1 VNRNALS
8 LLGVTAALAAVTG
21 VAALT
26 GGGGSASA
34 GTTGSGHAT
43 AARLPVQRSTLTCPE
58 PSASELADTTY
69 TAFTPAGTAGAA
81 ASSTGSSTGSSGS
94 AGLSAVA
101 DDSGD
106 GEGGSSNSA
115 GKKGSAKK
123 KTSTKKVAALAKAGT
138 PVGSHTDAT
147 NPPALTGTADGPF
160 APGWTVQQTTLVDSG
175 PTRALTGVACTV
187 PDSDFWFPGVS
198 TAAHRQDYVH
208 LTNPDDSA
216 AVVDLALYGA
226 HGTVKTTG
234 GNGITVPAHATVR
247 VLLSTLTSE
256 RADGLT
262 LHVSART
269 GRLGAA
275 VDAEDSTQGGDWLT
289 AATEPA
295 ESLVLPGIPAD
306 ATSVHLVAY
315 APGDD
320 DADLSVKLATQDGP
334 ITPAGHESLHVK
346 SGMST
351 SVDLGRLTHG
361 QADSL
366 ILTPTDKKN
375 AAPLVAA
382 LTVTRGKG
390 PDREIAFI
398 PATAP
403 ITRQAT
409 AAGNGTSGS
418 TLYLSAPRTA
428 ATVQVTSSVGTKGGT
443 AVTKSVTV
451 KAGSTLALTPPTGA
465 KGTFAVTV
473 RRTGGGP
480 LYAARML
487 AAKHYGVPMF
497 TVQTLPD
504 DHATVTV
511 PSAGGSLAI
520 LNH

>member
-1 VNRNALS
+1 
-8 LLGVTAALAAVTG
+8 
-21 VAALT
+21 
-26 GGGGSASA
+26 
-34 GTTGSGHAT
+34 
-43 AARLPVQRSTLTCPE
+43 
-58 PSASELADTTY
+58 
-69 TAFTPAGTAGAA
+69 
-81 ASSTGSSTGSSGS
+81 
-94 AGLSAVA
+94 
-101 DDSGD
+101 
-106 GEGGSSNSA
+106 
-115 GKKGSAKK
+115 
-123 KTSTKKVAALAKAGT
+123 
-138 PVGSHTDAT
+138 
-147 NPPALTGTADGPF
+147 
-160 APGWTVQQTTLVDSG
+160 
-175 PTRALTGVACTV
+175 
-187 PDSDFWFPGVS
+187 
-198 TAAHRQDYVH
+198 
-208 LTNPDDSA
+208 
-216 AVVDLALYGA
+216 
-226 HGTVKTTG
+226 
-234 GNGITVPAHATVR
+234 
-247 VLLSTLTSE
+247 
-256 RADGLT
+256 
-262 LHVSART
+262 
-269 GRLGAA
+269 
-275 VDAEDSTQGGDWLT
+275 
-289 AATEPA
+289 
-295 ESLVLPGIPAD
+295 
-306 ATSVHLVAY
+306 
-315 APGDD
+315 
-320 DADLSVKLATQDGP
+320 
-334 ITPAGHESLHVK
+334 
-346 SGMST
+346 MST